1 MAAAAASFSEP
12 YSGSSVCLVYPILSN
27 NNNNFHQLQM
37 TMQLS
42 RMQDTQLAS
51 LARHPRPVSE
61 LGCIL
66 HPHDG
71 PPPESLVGP
80 MRACQHALYR

>member
-1 MAAAAASFSEP
+1 
-12 YSGSSVCLVYPILSN
+12 
-27 NNNNFHQLQM
+27 M
-37 TMQLS
+37 TMRLS
-42 RMQDTQLAS
+42 LMQDTQLAS

-71 PPPESLVGP
+71 PPPDSLVGP
-80 MRACQHALYR
+80 MRACQHALYRWDDMFVVHNHLFGSALTTVC